1 MHYGRV
7 EHREPPV
14 ADTHKCLHEDDSRAK
29 YTSKVML
36 PKIQCIANKRRG
48 GWEGEQITSA
58 LSTCSLTKHQQYDI
72 VGRRVDTLELARL
85 LR

>member
-7 EHREPPV
+7 EYRETPV

-36 PKIQCIANKRRG
+36 PKIQCNANKRMG
-48 GWEGEQITSA
+48 GLGEQITSA